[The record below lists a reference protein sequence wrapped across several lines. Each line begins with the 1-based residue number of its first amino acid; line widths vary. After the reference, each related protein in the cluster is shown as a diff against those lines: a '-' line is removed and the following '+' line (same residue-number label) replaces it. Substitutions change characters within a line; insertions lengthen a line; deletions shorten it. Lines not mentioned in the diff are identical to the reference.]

1 MVSFTSGVD
10 STTGSTTTSGT
21 STSTSSTSSTSDASM
36 LSMVNGDDFLT
47 LFIAQLQNQDPLS
60 PMDSTGF
67 TQQIAQYTSVQQLME
82 MNSSLTQITA
92 SQAGMSANMI
102 GMNITWNNTTGTGD
116 ETLSGTVTGV
126 SFNDGTTSLTTT
138 DGSTVNLGDVTSITA
153 KT

>member
-10 STTGSTTTSGT
+10 STTSSTATSTTS
-21 STSTSSTSSTSDASM
+21 STSTSSTSDSSM

-67 TQQIAQYTSVQQLME
+67 TEQIATYTSVQQLME

-102 GMNITWNNTTGTGD
+102 GMNITWDNTSGTGD
-116 ETLSGTVTGV
+116 ATLSGTVTGV
-126 SFNDGTTSLTTT
+126 SFDDGTTSLTTS
-138 DGSTVNLGDVTSITA
+138 DGATVNLGDVTSITA
-153 KT
+153 NS